1 MPDLTTVMCLSHVR
15 WQRDYQRPHH
25 IANCC
30 AKDHRVLYFEEPQL
44 DSNCIEVEIAE
55 TRTGVLTV
63 IPHLPTELTIDKLEE
78 AQQEIVD
85 MVLKEMGDP
94 HPILWYYDP
103 MALGYTE
110 HVQATAVVYDRI
122 IIPDRP
128 SGQRALRESRLM
140 KRADLIF
147 APDDVD
153 LTWDLT
159 WSNMW
164 KRVEGVMLAS
174 GN

>member
-1 MPDLTTVMCLSHVR
+1 MSTVLCLPHLK
-15 WQRDYQRPHH
+15 WTRDYERPHH
-25 IANCC
+25 LANCC
-30 AKDHRVLYFEEPQL
+30 AKEHRVLYFEEPEFDGGDGLQ
-44 DSNCIEVEIAE
+44 IELAE

-63 IPHLPTELTIDKLEE
+63 IPHLPVEPTTEKLEE
-78 AQQEIVD
+78 WQREVVN
-85 MVLKEMGDP
+85 MVLEEVDDP

-103 MALGYTE
+103 MAIGFTE
-110 HVQATAVVYDRI
+110 HIDATAVVYDRI
-122 IIPDRP
+122 VFPDRP

-164 KRVEGVMLAS
+164 QRLENVMRSA

>member
-1 MPDLTTVMCLSHVR
+1 MASRAATIV
-15 WQRDYQRPHH
+15 
-25 IANCC
+25 C
-30 AKDHRVLYFEEPQL
+30 AL
-44 DSNCIEVEIAE
+44 D
-55 TRTGVLTV
+55 G
-63 IPHLPTELTIDKLEE
+63 
-78 AQQEIVD
+78 
-85 MVLKEMGDP
+85 
-94 HPILWYYDP
+94 
-103 MALGYTE
+103 
-110 HVQATAVVYDRI
+110 HVQATAIVYDRI

-164 KRVEGVMLAS
+164 KRVESVMLAS